1 MDAKKIKA
9 FAEKLSSL
17 EAEWE
22 ELKKGV
28 EKSFADL
35 HAELAKAEKPSDK
48 LEPKKRSVV
57 TEQNGN
63 FPYPVGKI
71 VQVAFP
77 ALFKRKL
84 INAGDLAYLLSPQAA
99 KDFHIKGTFTV
110 LVLHTTDNDSKL
122 YRQGICR
129 YYKDI
134 LLELGSKKYHLT
146 NQFRPNSRADVLKWI
161 TSRGLK
167 RQELIEMMGKSKGTN
182 TSVPRIPTSQPVG
195 CSSRT

>member
-1 MDAKKIKA
+1 MDAKKITA
-9 FAEKLSSL
+9 FAEKLSAL
-17 EAEWE
+17 EAEWA

-28 EKSFADL
+28 EKAFADL
-35 HAELAKAEKPSDK
+35 QGELAEAAEKPSPK
-48 LEPKKRSVV
+48 LAPKKRSVV
-57 TEQNGN
+57 TEQSGN

-84 INAGDLAYLLSPQAA
+84 VNAGDLAYLLSPQAA
-99 KDFHIKGTFTV
+99 RDFHIRGTFTV
-110 LVLHTTDNDSKL
+110 LVLHTTDDDPNL
-122 YRQGICR
+122 YRQGVCR

-134 LLELGSKKYHLT
+134 LLELGSKRYHLT

-167 RQELIEMMGKSKGTN
+167 RQELIEMLEKKSE
-182 TSVPRIPTSQPVG
+182 
-195 CSSRT
+195 